1 MASDRDEEHWRKFL
15 EEPDTFMRVGRRF
28 FSRLPHG
35 PRCQLCA
42 APFGGAGGS
51 AMRLIGKGQS
61 KVTPLMC
68 MSCENALRKQ
78 RGGATVTGTMLFADI
93 RGSTTLAEGMSPAEY
108 HALLNRFYTASSEV
122 VFGHGGV
129 VDKFVGDELVAF
141 FFPKMSGPR
150 PVAVAVEAA
159 QAVLRATGH
168 DDAGGPW
175 VPVGAGVHTGPVWF
189 GATGEGDY
197 VEITAVGDA
206 VNVAARLGAAAETGE
221 IIVSADAAA
230 AAELDP
236 TLARRELLVKG
247 KEAPIEVVSLRV
259 GAPTPA

>member
-1 MASDRDEEHWRKFL
+1 MTPEESEQHWRKFL

-42 APFGGAGGS
+42 SPFHGPGGS
-51 AMRLIGKGQS
+51 VMRLIGKRQS
-61 KVTPLMC
+61 QATPNMC
-68 MSCENALRKQ
+68 TSCENAMKKR

-93 RGSTTLAEGMSPAEY
+93 RGSTTLAEGMSPAAY
-108 HALLNRFYTASSEV
+108 HDLLNRFYTASSEA
-122 VFGHGGV
+122 VFAHGGV

-141 FFPKMSGPR
+141 FFPKMSGTR
-150 PVAVAVEAA
+150 PVAKAVAAA
-159 QAVLRATGH
+159 EAVLRANGH

-175 VPVGAGVHTGPVWF
+175 VPIGAGVHTGAVWF

-206 VNVAARLGAAAETGE
+206 VNVAARLGAAAGAGE
-221 IIVSADAAA
+221 VLVSADAAT

-236 TLARRELLVKG
+236 SLARRPLQVKG
-247 KEAPIEVVSLRV
+247 KDAPIDVVSLRV
-259 GAPTPA
+259 GRA